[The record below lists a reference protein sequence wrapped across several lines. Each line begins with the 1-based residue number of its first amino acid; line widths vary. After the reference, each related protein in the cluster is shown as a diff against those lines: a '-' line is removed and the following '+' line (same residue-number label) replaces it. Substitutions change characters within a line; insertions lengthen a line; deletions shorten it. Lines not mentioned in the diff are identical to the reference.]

1 MGCDCRKSGNV
12 SVAILPTQ
20 FEGSLMKSIPLN
32 SKEVALPPEL
42 KRAMA
47 TEAEAM
53 RGARAIV
60 IAAQGEK
67 DASMALREASRVLC
81 ESPGALQLRYLQTLT
96 TIAAEKNSTVIFPLP
111 MEILKAFGN

>member
-12 SVAILPTQ
+12 SIVIPLTQ
-20 FEGSLMKSIPLN
+20 EGRLTFSIPLN

-60 IAAQGEK
+60 IAAEGEK

-111 MEILKAFGN
+111 MDILRAFGKN